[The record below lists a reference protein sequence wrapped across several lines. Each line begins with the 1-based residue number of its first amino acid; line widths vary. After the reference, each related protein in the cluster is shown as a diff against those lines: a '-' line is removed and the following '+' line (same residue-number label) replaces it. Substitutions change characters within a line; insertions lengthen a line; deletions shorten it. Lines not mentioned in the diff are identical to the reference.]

1 MDMLKQQVSQ
11 SYGYD
16 AAGKNG
22 CAQVE
27 DFVRRL
33 YDPGLQNHD
42 ANIYIYTYVCDGNIN
57 IFTYDGI

>member
-33 YDPGLQNHD
+33 YDPGLHNHD
-42 ANIYIYTYVCDGNIN
+42 ANIYIYIHMCVMVI
-57 IFTYDGI
+57 